1 MGTRPLIAVFGGS
14 GFLGRFIVRRL
25 AEAGMD
31 VRVVARNPA
40 TIGAGETY
48 GRIES
53 RPADIRDEAAV
64 RAALDGADGAVNA
77 VSLYVETRHARFD
90 AVHVDGAERLA
101 RLTGEAGLRTLVHI
115 SGIGVDTASPS
126 AYVRARARGEDAVR
140 AAFPAAVILRPSV
153 IFGPGDAFLSTL
165 ASIAR
170 APVIPLFG
178 AGRMQLQP
186 VHVDDVARAVVR
198 AVDEPATRGRV
209 FELGGAEILSYRE
222 ILQAVLEHS
231 GRRRPLLPV
240 PFPVWHLIAT
250 LAAVLPQPPL
260 TRDQLIL
267 MKADNTVRPDAAT
280 FRDLDITP
288 RALTTELGNCL
299 S

>member
-1 MGTRPLIAVFGGS
+1 
-14 GFLGRFIVRRL
+14 
-25 AEAGMD
+25 MD

-40 TIGAGETY
+40 TISAGEAS

-53 RPADIRDEAAV
+53 RAADINNEAAV
-64 RAALDGADGAVNA
+64 RAALDGTDGAVNA

-101 RLTGEAGLRTLVHI
+101 RLATEAGLKSLVHI

-126 AYVRARARGEDAVR
+126 AYVRARARGEQAVR
-140 AAFPAAVILRPSV
+140 AAFPDAVILRPSV

-165 ASIAR
+165 ASITR
-170 APVIPLFG
+170 APLIPLFG
-178 AGRMQLQP
+178 AGQMQLQP
-186 VHVDDVARAVVR
+186 VHVDDVARAVVK
-198 AVDEPATRGRV
+198 AMKEPATRGRV

-222 ILQAVLEHS
+222 ILQAVLRHS
-231 GRRRPLLPV
+231 GRRRLLLPM
-240 PFPVWHLIAT
+240 PFLVWKMIAT
-250 LAAVLPQPPL
+250 VAAVLPQPPL
-260 TRDQLIL
+260 TRDQVIL

-280 FRDLDITP
+280 FRDLGITP
-288 RALTTELGNCL
+288 RALTAELGNCL